1 MVSRYYA
8 VKELLE
14 NGVNS
19 LPVTTEQLEDIITS
33 KGFKIICYDVSCKE
47 HSDILDSLGVLQLA
61 DRTKAFTYISKQE
74 KIVFIKIGV
83 SANEKRLLL
92 AHELGHIAMG
102 HISDNGVIGY
112 QPGGLIDEAQ
122 EDEANAFAL
131 EFLALV
137 CVLSQKHINTSQRIS
152 SLTLLDEKR
161 SRLIADEVHN
171 HKKLTNVEA
180 VLFNQFELQNK
191 LNKSY
196 SHKTIAYRIIILFMF
211 IAMLLMFINFSAE
224 KALPEPTP
232 ISTKTPFTVTPFHS
246 ETNVTSDSV
255 YITKTGKKFH
265 KRNCRHI
272 KNSSTISD
280 ISINNAIDSGYE
292 PCKDC
297 FSELN

>member
-131 EFLALV
+131 EFLAPV
-137 CVLSQKHINTSQRIS
+137 CVLKKLHITFRKIKD
-152 SLTLLDEKR
+152 TVLLDDKFVKIISDRVSHCHTLSNIEIMLCNR
-161 SRLIADEVHN
+161 F
-171 HKKLTNVEA
+171 KK
-180 VLFNQFELQNK
+180 
-191 LNKSY
+191 KS
-196 SHKTIAYRIIILFMF
+196 
-211 IAMLLMFINFSAE
+211 
-224 KALPEPTP
+224 
-232 ISTKTPFTVTPFHS
+232 
-246 ETNVTSDSV
+246 
-255 YITKTGKKFH
+255 
-265 KRNCRHI
+265 KRNVYGKITDLLSARI
-272 KNSSTISD
+272 
-280 ISINNAIDSGYE
+280 E
-292 PCKDC
+292 PLLK
-297 FSELN
+297 

>member
-19 LPVTTEQLEDIITS
+19 LPITREQIEDIITS
-33 KGFKIICYDVSCKE
+33 KGFKIICYDASCKE

-83 SANEKRLLL
+83 STNEKRLLL

-102 HISDNGVIGY
+102 HMSDNGVIGY
-112 QPGGLIDEAQ
+112 HPSGLIDEAQ

-131 EFLALV
+131 EFLAPV

-152 SLTLLDEKR
+152 DLTLLDEKR
-161 SRLIADEVHN
+161 SRLVADEVHN
-171 HKKLTNVEA
+171 HKKLTNIEA
-180 VLFNQFELQNK
+180 VLFNQFETSK
-191 LNKSY
+191 KSNKSY
-196 SHKTIAYRIIILFMF
+196 SHKTIAYRIIILLMS
-211 IAMLLMFINFSAE
+211 IAMLLMFIDFFPKKS
-224 KALPEPTP
+224 LPELMPVSTETP
-232 ISTKTPFTVTPFHS
+232 LTATPFYP
-246 ETNVTSDSV
+246 EINAASDSV
-255 YITKTGKKFH
+255 YVTKTGKKFH

-272 KNSSTISD
+272 KNSSTITD
-280 ISINNAIDSGYE
+280 MSINNAIDTGYE

-297 FSELN
+297 FAELN